1 MLNNL
6 KKEVDHFKSQ
16 PHNFR
21 ILILTNLVYAL
32 VLPVIDIFVA
42 AYVMRSSNDPNK
54 VVIYQL
60 TIYTGIP
67 LTFLLNGFL
76 LKRFNIR
83 KLYSAGM
90 MLSGVSMMIMMNLKS
105 LDLTGIGIAG
115 ITMGMSFGF
124 YWANRDYLAL
134 AITND
139 GNRNYY
145 YGLETFFYTII
156 AVVVPV
162 AIGWFLETGGGGGGG
177 DSQVH
182 GAYLMI
188 TGAVFIITI
197 LASVVCF
204 RGTFKNPEQKKFIFF
219 KFHPLWYKLLFL
231 ALLKG
236 LAQGFLVTAPAM
248 LIMLLLGKE
257 GALGTAQSIGAII
270 AAILM
275 YIIGRVS
282 KPGHRIKIFAAGLIL
297 FALAAIANGILFN
310 QTGVILFMLFLLI
323 AKPLM
328 DLAYFPIQFQVID
341 IVSKIENRG
350 EFAYILNH
358 EAGLYVGRFLGAGTF
373 LVLAYTIST
382 EIALR
387 YAIIIIAVFQLSS
400 IFVAGKI
407 IRQGKTLTGEQ
418 GDTAGSAGVSELKVE
433 HEVVL
438 RGEI

>member
-1 MLNNL
+1 MLHKL
-6 KKEVDHFKSQ
+6 KIETDHFKRQ

-21 ILILTNLVYAL
+21 ILILTNLVYAI

-42 AYVMRSSNDPNK
+42 AYVMRSSNDPVK

-76 LKRFNIR
+76 LKHFNIR

-90 MLSGVSMMIMMNLKS
+90 MLSGVSMIIMMSLKT
-105 LDLTGIGIAG
+105 LDLTGIGVAG

-156 AVVVPV
+156 AVIIPV
-162 AIGWFLETGGGGGGG
+162 TIGWFIEMQGG
-177 DSQVH
+177 DKKIH
-182 GAYLMI
+182 NAYLII
-188 TGAVFIITI
+188 TGAVFIVTI
-197 LASVVCF
+197 MASIVCF
-204 RGTFKNPEQKKFIFF
+204 KGTFKNPEQKKFVFF
-219 KFHPLWYKLLFL
+219 KFHPLWYKLLSL

-257 GALGTAQSIGAII
+257 GALGTAQSVGAII
-270 AAILM
+270 AAVIM
-275 YIIGRVS
+275 YIIGRLS
-282 KPGHRIKIFAAGLIL
+282 KPSHRLRIFAAGLIL
-297 FALAAIANGILFN
+297 FAVAALLNGVLFN
-310 QTGVILFMLFLLI
+310 GTGVILFMLFLLI

-328 DLAYFPIQFQVID
+328 DLAYFPIQFKVID
-341 IVSKIENRG
+341 IVSKLEGRG

-358 EAGLYVGRFLGAGTF
+358 EAGLYAGRFLGAGTF
-373 LVLAYTIST
+373 LILAYTIST

-387 YAIIIIAVFQLSS
+387 YAIIIIAALQLCS
-400 IFVAGKI
+400 IFVAKKI
-407 IRQGKTLTGEQ
+407 IDQGKKLSPE
-418 GDTAGSAGVSELKVE
+418 DEAIDIKVIAPVT
-433 HEVVL
+433 EVAV
-438 RGEI
+438 

>member
-1 MLNNL
+1 MIKKL
-6 KKEVDHFKSQ
+6 KLEIDHFNSQ

-21 ILILTNLVYAL
+21 ILVLTNMVYAI

-42 AYVMRSSNDPNK
+42 AYVMRSSNDPVK

-76 LKRFNIR
+76 LKHFNIK

-90 MLSGVSMMIMMNLKS
+90 MLSGVSMMIMMSLHT
-105 LDLTGIGIAG
+105 LDLTGIGFAG

-134 AITND
+134 SITND

-162 AIGWFLETGGGGGGG
+162 AIGWFLESNGVDAT
-177 DSQVH
+177 VH
-182 GAYLMI
+182 RQYRII
-188 TGAVFIITI
+188 TGMVFLITI
-197 LASVVCF
+197 GASAVCF
-204 RGTFKNPEQKKFIFF
+204 KGTFGNPAQKKYVFF
-219 KFHPLWYKLLFL
+219 KFHPLWYRLLFL

-270 AAILM
+270 AAVLM
-275 YIIGRVS
+275 YLVGRIS
-282 KPGHRIKIFAAGLIL
+282 KPSDRIKTFAAGLIL
-297 FALAAIANGILFN
+297 FAIAAILNGILFN
-310 QTGVILFMLFLLI
+310 ALGVILFMLFLLV
-323 AKPLM
+323 AKPLL
-328 DLAYFPIQFQVID
+328 DLAYFPIQFRVID

-373 LVLAYTIST
+373 LVLAYAIST

-387 YAIIIIAVFQLSS
+387 YAIIIIAGLQLYS
-400 IFVAGKI
+400 IAVAKRI
-407 IRQGKTLTGEQ
+407 IKEG
-418 GDTAGSAGVSELKVE
+418 AELS
-433 HEVVL
+433 
-438 RGEI
+438 GEIKPVQSAAITEKVILGEV

>member
-1 MLNNL
+1 MLNKL
-6 KKEVDHFKSQ
+6 KTEISHFKSQ

-21 ILILTNLVYAL
+21 ILVLTNMVYAM

-42 AYVMRSSNDPNK
+42 AYVMRNSNDPVK

-76 LKRFNIR
+76 LKHFNIK

-90 MLSGVSMMIMMNLKS
+90 MLSGISMMIMMSLKTLNLM
-105 LDLTGIGIAG
+105 GIGFAG
-115 ITMGMSFGF
+115 ITMGLSFGF

-139 GNRNYY
+139 DNRNYY

-156 AVVVPV
+156 AVVIPV
-162 AIGWFLETGGGGGGG
+162 AIGWFIESKGGNA
-177 DSQVH
+177 QIH
-182 GAYLMI
+182 TAYLAL

-197 LASVVCF
+197 LASIVCF
-204 RGTFKNPEQKKFIFF
+204 RGTFKNPEQKKYVFF
-219 KFHPLWYKLLFL
+219 KFHPLWYKLLSL

-257 GALGTAQSIGAII
+257 GALGTAQSIGAVI
-270 AAILM
+270 AAVIM
-275 YIIGRVS
+275 YVLGRLS
-282 KPGHRIKIFAAGLIL
+282 KPSDRIKIFAAGLIL
-297 FALAAIANGILFN
+297 FAVGAMLNGILFN
-310 QTGVILFMLFLLI
+310 QIGVILFILLLLI
-323 AKPLM
+323 AKPLL
-328 DLAYFPIQFQVID
+328 DLAYFPIQFKVID

-358 EAGLYVGRFLGAGTF
+358 EAGLYLGRFLGAGTF
-373 LVLAYTIST
+373 LVLAYSIST

-387 YAIIIIAVFQLSS
+387 YAIIIIAVLQLYS
-400 IFVAGKI
+400 IFVAKKI
-407 IRQGKTLTGEQ
+407 IAQGKLLVPEEARV
-418 GDTAGSAGVSELKVE
+418 DLKVIA
-433 HEVVL
+433 EVAEDVA
-438 RGEI
+438 

>member
-1 MLNNL
+1 MLNKL
-6 KKEVDHFKSQ
+6 KTEINHFKSQ
-16 PHNFR
+16 PHNFK
-21 ILILTNLVYAL
+21 ILVLTNMVYAF

-42 AYVMRSSNDPNK
+42 AYVMRNSNDPVK

-76 LKRFNIR
+76 LKHINIK

-90 MLSGVSMMIMMNLKS
+90 ILSGISMMIMMSLKTLNLV
-105 LDLTGIGIAG
+105 GIGFAG
-115 ITMGMSFGF
+115 ITMGLSFGF

-139 GNRNYY
+139 NNRNYY

-156 AVVVPV
+156 AVVIPV
-162 AIGWFLETGGGGGGG
+162 TIGWFIESKGG
-177 DSQVH
+177 DSQIH
-182 GAYLMI
+182 TAYLFI
-188 TGAVFIITI
+188 TGAVFVITI

-204 RGTFKNPEQKKFIFF
+204 RGTFKNPKQKKYIFF
-219 KFHPLWYKLLFL
+219 KFHPLWYRLLSL
-231 ALLKG
+231 SLLKG

-257 GALGTAQSIGAII
+257 GALGTAQSIGAVI
-270 AAILM
+270 AAIIM
-275 YIIGRVS
+275 YILGRLS
-282 KPGHRIKIFAAGLIL
+282 KPSDRIKIFAAGLIL
-297 FALAAIANGILFN
+297 FAVGAIFNGILFN
-310 QTGVILFMLFLLI
+310 QLGVVLFILLLLI

-328 DLAYFPIQFQVID
+328 DLAYFPIQFKVID

-358 EAGLYVGRFLGAGTF
+358 EAGLYAGRFLGAGTF
-373 LVLAYTIST
+373 LVLAYSIST

-387 YAIIIIAVFQLSS
+387 YAIIIIALLQLYS
-400 IFVAGKI
+400 IVVAKKI
-407 IRQGKTLTGEQ
+407 IAKGILIAPEEPVI
-418 GDTAGSAGVSELKVE
+418 DLKVLN
-433 HEVVL
+433 EVA
-438 RGEI
+438 EEQCNEYKPE